1 MPTRKV
7 SVTPWTA
14 QSAFYIWLPAR
25 LFADANRQRRSVLRL
40 FRQDFPALADPCP
53 VDQRSCPSGRAS
65 RIPLY
70 RSTRCSQRFAPLCSI
85 SNRLPSGEN
94 DDCSYCCGAGG
105 GVPPNQ
111 PAAYAMTSNTTITTA
126 TPYQRR
132 LSLKSIVASRW
143 PVTPSLGDLG
153 RHLPESDLF
162 ALQ

>member
-1 MPTRKV
+1 MPCHLLSQREAYLPSGTAVFSPVRPRRRTWPRQGGPPHHAVGVFDLDLQFSQRTRLTVLRPRHAKPLTL
-7 SVTPWTA
+7 SGTA
-14 QSAFYIWLPAR
+14 GGR
-25 LFADANRQRRSVLRL
+25 LRRS
-40 FRQDFPALADPCP
+40 
-53 VDQRSCPSGRAS
+53 
-65 RIPLY
+65 
-70 RSTRCSQRFAPLCSI
+70 

-111 PAAYAMTSNTTITTA
+111 PAAYAMTSNTTIATA

-143 PVTPSLGDLG
+143 PVTPILGDLG